1 MFAAAES
8 PVADEGVDVE
18 AYRLSARAWLAANVP
33 VLVDG
38 ADPFDAMSEADAV
51 THARRLQRQLFD
63 GGYTGIVFPREYG
76 GQGLT
81 PAHQRCFTRESA
93 RYQSPLRFNMST
105 VAIIA
110 PTLLEFG
117 TEDQKRTHI
126 PAILRG
132 EDLWAQLLS
141 EPTGGSDLA
150 GAVTTATRDG
160 DAWILRGA
168 KTWTS
173 GGHLRDRGL
182 CLARTDW
189 EAPKHRGLSM
199 FIVDLHQPGVTVRP
213 IRQANGAAEFCEEF
227 FDDVELPASA
237 LVGEEGEGWSVA
249 SRMLFHERSA
259 VGGSTIYAARIT
271 GRRRGTGGSRRQADL
286 VARARATGL
295 DADDHV
301 RQQVADAHVL
311 STVRAHLIDRVT
323 TGIRTGALPGSAA
336 AITKLFT
343 ATAAARVASI
353 GVEVAGTDA
362 VVAPTVG
369 ATTVSSGVQFL
380 VRQATSIG
388 GGTNEMQRN
397 NISERVLG
405 MPRERSEDRDRPFS
419 EVRQNRP
426 PPR

>member
-1 MFAAAES
+1 
-8 PVADEGVDVE
+8 VADDDIE
-18 AYRLSARAWLAANVP
+18 AFRQEARTWLAANVP
-33 VLVDG
+33 ALVDG
-38 ADPFDAMSEADAV
+38 ADPFDAMTEADAV
-51 THARRLQRQLFD
+51 RHARQLQRQLFD
-63 GGYTGIVFPREYG
+63 GGYAGLVFPREYS

-105 VAIIA
+105 VAIIG

-117 TEDQKRTHI
+117 TEEQKRTHI

-132 EDLWAQLLS
+132 EEFWAQLLS

-150 GAVTTATRDG
+150 GAVTRATRDG
-160 DAWILRGA
+160 DTWILRGA

-189 EAPKHRGLSM
+189 DAPKHRGLSM
-199 FIVDLHQPGVTVRP
+199 FVVDLHQPGVTVRP
-213 IRQANGAAEFCEEF
+213 IKQANGAAEFCEEF
-227 FDDVELPASA
+227 FDDVELPATA
-237 LVGEEGEGWSVA
+237 LVGQEGEGWSVA

-259 VGGSTIYAARIT
+259 VGGSTVYAARIT
-271 GRRRGTGGSRRQADL
+271 GRRRGTGSRRQADL

-295 DADDHV
+295 DADDPV
-301 RQQVADAHVL
+301 RQRVADAHVL

-343 ATAAARVASI
+343 ATAAARVATI
-353 GVEVAGTDA
+353 GIEVAGTDA
-362 VVAPTVG
+362 VVAATAG
-369 ATTVSSGVQFL
+369 ASTVSSGVQYL
-380 VRQATSIG
+380 VRQATCIG

-426 PPR
+426 PGP

>member
-1 MFAAAES
+1 
-8 PVADEGVDVE
+8 VADEDVHLE
-18 AYRLSARAWLAANVP
+18 AYRERARDWLAANVP
-33 VLVDG
+33 PLVDG
-38 ADPFDAMSEADAV
+38 ADPFDAMTESDAV
-51 THARRLQRQLFD
+51 AHARRLQRQLFD
-63 GGYTGIVFPREYG
+63 GGYAGIVFPRAYG

-81 PAHQRCFTRESA
+81 PAHQRCFTRESS
-93 RYQSPLRFNMST
+93 RYQSPHRFNMST

-117 TEDQKRTHI
+117 TEEQNRAHL

-132 EDLWAQLLS
+132 DALWAQLLS

-160 DAWILRGA
+160 DTWILRGA

-189 EAPKHRGLSM
+189 NVPKHRGLSM

-227 FDDVELPASA
+227 FDDVELPATA
-237 LVGEEGEGWSVA
+237 LVGEEGEGWAVA

-259 VGGSTIYAARIT
+259 VGGSTVYAGRIT
-271 GRRRGTGGSRRQADL
+271 GRRRGAGGSRRQADL
-286 VARARATGL
+286 VARARSTGQ
-295 DADDHV
+295 AGDDHV
-301 RQQVADAHVL
+301 RQAVAEAHIL
-311 STVRAHLIDRVT
+311 TTARAHLIDRVT
-323 TGIRTGALPGSAA
+323 AGIRTGALPGSAA

-343 ATAAARVASI
+343 ATAAARVATI
-353 GVEVAGTDA
+353 ALEVAGTNG
-362 VVAPTVG
+362 VVAPTAAAGVAPG
-369 ATTVSSGVQFL
+369 VSYL

-405 MPRERSEDRDRPFS
+405 MPRELSEDRDRPFS
-419 EVRQNRP
+419 EVRANRL

>member
-1 MFAAAES
+1 
-8 PVADEGVDVE
+8 VADEDADLE
-18 AYRLSARAWLAANVP
+18 AYRERARDWLDANVAP
-33 VLVDG
+33 LVDG
-38 ADPFDAMSEADAV
+38 ADPFDAMTESDAV
-51 THARRLQRQLFD
+51 AHARRLQRQLFD
-63 GGYTGIVFPREYG
+63 GGYAGIVFPRTYG

-81 PAHQRCFTRESA
+81 PSHQRCFTRESS
-93 RYQSPLRFNMST
+93 RYQSPHRFNMST

-117 TEDQKRTHI
+117 TEEQKRAHI

-132 EDLWAQLLS
+132 DELWAQLLS

-160 DAWILRGA
+160 DTWILRGA

-182 CLARTDW
+182 CVARTDW
-189 EAPKHRGLSM
+189 NVPKHRGLSM

-227 FDDVELPASA
+227 FDDVELPATA
-237 LVGEEGEGWSVA
+237 LVGEEGEGWAVA

-259 VGGSTIYAARIT
+259 VGGSTVYAGRIT

-286 VARARATGL
+286 VARARSTGR
-295 DADDHV
+295 AGDDHV
-301 RQQVADAHVL
+301 RQEVAEAHVL
-311 STVRAHLIDRVT
+311 TTVRAHLIDRVT
-323 TGIRTGALPGSAA
+323 TGIRTGVLPGSAA

-343 ATAAARVASI
+343 ATAAARVATI
-353 GVEVAGTDA
+353 ALEVAGTNG
-362 VVAPTVG
+362 VVAPTG
-369 ATTVSSGVQFL
+369 ATGVAPGVGYL
-380 VRQATSIG
+380 IRQATSIG

-419 EVRQNRP
+419 EVRQNRL

>member
-1 MFAAAES
+1 M
-8 PVADEGVDVE
+8 ADDSVDVQAFRQE
-18 AYRLSARAWLAANVP
+18 ARAWLAANVP

-38 ADPFDAMSEADAV
+38 ADPFDAMTEADAV
-51 THARRLQRQLFD
+51 RHARLLQRQLFD
-63 GGYTGIVFPREYG
+63 GGYAGLVFPREYG

-105 VAIIA
+105 VAIIG
-110 PTLLEFG
+110 PTLLDFG
-117 TEDQKRTHI
+117 TEEQKRTHL

-132 EDLWAQLLS
+132 DEFWAQLLS

-150 GAVTTATRDG
+150 GAVTRATRDG
-160 DAWILRGA
+160 DTWILRGA

-189 EAPKHRGLSM
+189 DAPKHRGLSM

-213 IRQANGAAEFCEEF
+213 IKQANGAAEFCEEF
-227 FDDVELPASA
+227 FDDVELPTTA
-237 LVGEEGEGWSVA
+237 LVGQEGEGWSVA

-271 GRRRGTGGSRRQADL
+271 GRRRGAGSRRQADL

-311 STVRAHLIDRVT
+311 ATVRAHLIDRVA
-323 TGIRTGALPGSAA
+323 TGIRTGVLPGSAA

-343 ATAAARVASI
+343 ATAAARLASI

-362 VVAPTVG
+362 VVAATGDTPTI
-369 ATTVSSGVQFL
+369 SYGVQYL
-380 VRQATSIG
+380 VRQAICIG

-419 EVRQNRP
+419 QVRQNRP
-426 PPR
+426 PGP

>member
-1 MFAAAES
+1 VADDAAAL
-8 PVADEGVDVE
+8 D
-18 AYRLSARAWLAANVP
+18 AYREQAREWLAANVP
-33 VLVDG
+33 PLVDG
-38 ADPFDAMSEADAV
+38 ADPFDAMEETEAVA
-51 THARRLQRQLFD
+51 HARRLQRQLFD
-63 GGYTGIVFPREYG
+63 GGYAGIVFPREYG

-81 PAHQRCFTRESA
+81 AAHQRCFTREA
-93 RYQSPLRFNMST
+93 VRYQSPLRFNMST

-117 TEDQKRTHI
+117 TEEQKQRHVA
-126 PAILRG
+126 AILRG
-132 EDLWAQLLS
+132 DELWAQLLS

-150 GAVTTATRDG
+150 GAVTTAIRDG

-189 EAPKHRGLSM
+189 GVPKHRGLSM

-227 FDDVELPASA
+227 FDDVELPSTA
-237 LVGEEGEGWSVA
+237 LVGEEGEGWAVA

-271 GRRRGTGGSRRQADL
+271 GRRRGTSGARRQAEL
-286 VARARATGL
+286 VARARATGRHT
-295 DADDHV
+295 DDGV
-301 RQQVADAHVL
+301 RQLVADAHVVT
-311 STVRAHLIDRVT
+311 TVRAHLIDRIT
-323 TGIRTGALPGSAA
+323 SGIRTGALPGGAA

-343 ATAAARVASI
+343 ATAAAKVATI
-353 GVEVAGTDA
+353 GIEVAGTDA
-362 VVAPTVG
+362 VVAPT
-369 ATTVSSGVQFL
+369 AADASVSYGVHYL
-380 VRQATSIG
+380 VRQATAIG

-405 MPRERSEDRDRPFS
+405 MPRERSDDRDLPFS
-419 EVRQNRP
+419 EVRQNRL
-426 PPR
+426 PRRGC

>member
-1 MFAAAES
+1 
-8 PVADEGVDVE
+8 VADEVDLE
-18 AYRLSARAWLAANVP
+18 AYRRRAQEWLAANVP
-33 VLVDG
+33 PLVDG
-38 ADPFDAMSEADAV
+38 ADPYDAMTETDAV
-51 THARRLQRQLFD
+51 AHARRLQRQLFD
-63 GGYTGIVFPREYG
+63 GGYSGIVFPPEYG

-81 PAHQRCFTRESA
+81 AGHQRCFTREAA

-105 VAIIA
+105 VAIIG

-117 TEDQKRTHI
+117 TEEQKRAHL

-132 EDLWAQLLS
+132 DELWAQLLS

-160 DAWILRGA
+160 ETWILRGA

-237 LVGEEGEGWSVA
+237 LVGQEGEGWAVA

-271 GRRRGTGGSRRQADL
+271 GRRRGTGGARRQGEL
-286 VARARATGL
+286 VARACATGRN
-295 DADDHV
+295 ADDEV
-301 RQQVADAHVL
+301 RQLVAEAHVVT
-311 STVRAHLIDRVT
+311 TVRAHLIDRVT
-323 TGIRTGALPGSAA
+323 AGIRTGALPGGAA

-343 ATAAARVASI
+343 ATAAARVATI
-353 GVEVAGTDA
+353 GVEVAGADA
-362 VVAPTVG
+362 VVAPTP
-369 ATTVSSGVQFL
+369 TDTVTNGVHYL

-405 MPRERSEDRDRPFS
+405 MPRERSDDRDRPFS
-419 EVRQNRP
+419 EVRHNR
-426 PPR
+426 

>member
-1 MFAAAES
+1 
-8 PVADEGVDVE
+8 VADDADLE
-18 AYRLSARAWLAANVP
+18 AYRQAARDWLAANVAP
-33 VLVDG
+33 LVDG
-38 ADPFDAMSEADAV
+38 ADPFDAMTEAEAV
-51 THARRLQRQLFD
+51 ARARRLQRQLFD
-63 GGYTGIVFPREYG
+63 GGYAGIVFPKEYG

-81 PAHQRCFTRESA
+81 AAHQRCFTREA
-93 RYQSPLRFNMST
+93 LRYESPLRFNMST
-105 VAIIA
+105 VAIIG

-117 TEDQKRTHI
+117 TEEQKRAHVS
-126 PAILRG
+126 AILRG
-132 EDLWAQLLS
+132 DEFWAQLLS

-160 DAWILRGA
+160 DTWILRGA

-189 EAPKHRGLSM
+189 DAPKHRGLSM
-199 FIVDLHQPGVTVRP
+199 FIVDLHQSGVTVRP

-227 FDDVELPASA
+227 FDDVELPATA
-237 LVGEEGEGWSVA
+237 LVGQEGEGWTVA

-271 GRRRGTGGSRRQADL
+271 GRRRGVGGARRQAEL
-286 VARARATGL
+286 VARARATGRTS
-295 DADDHV
+295 DDGV
-301 RQQVADAHVL
+301 RQLVAEAHVVT
-311 STVRAHLIDRVT
+311 TVRAHLIERIT
-323 TGIRTGALPGSAA
+323 AGIRTGAWPGSAA

-343 ATAAARVASI
+343 ATAAARVATI
-353 GVEVAGTDA
+353 GLDVAGTDA
-362 VVAPTVG
+362 VVAPTPE
-369 ATTVSSGVQFL
+369 APTVSYGGHYL

-419 EVRQNRP
+419 EVRQNRLP
-426 PPR
+426 TR

>member
-1 MFAAAES
+1 M
-8 PVADEGVDVE
+8 ADDDVDLE
-18 AYRLSARAWLAANVP
+18 AYRQRAREWLAATVP
-33 VLVDG
+33 ALVDG
-38 ADPFDAMSEADAV
+38 ADPFDEMTEADAV
-51 THARRLQRQLFD
+51 DHARRLQRQLFD
-63 GGYTGIVFPREYG
+63 GGYAGIVFPREYA

-81 PAHQRCFTRESA
+81 PAHQRCFTSEAS

-117 TEDQKRTHI
+117 TEEQKRDHI

-132 EDLWAQLLS
+132 DELWAQLLS

-160 DAWILRGA
+160 DTWILRGA

-189 EAPKHRGLSM
+189 DAAKHRGLSM
-199 FIVDLHQPGVTVRP
+199 FVVDLHQPGVTVRP

-227 FDDVELPASA
+227 FDDVELPTEA
-237 LVGEEGEGWSVA
+237 LVGQEGDGWSVA

-271 GRRRGTGGSRRQADL
+271 GRRRGVGGSRRQADL
-286 VARARATGL
+286 VARARAAGS
-295 DADDHV
+295 ADDDLV
-301 RQQVADAHVL
+301 RQQIAEAHVL
-311 STVRAHLIDRVT
+311 TTVRAHLIGRVT

-343 ATAAARVASI
+343 ATAAARIATI
-353 GVEVAGTDA
+353 AMEVAGADGVVGGSSDA
-362 VVAPTVG
+362 TVAP
-369 ATTVSSGVQFL
+369 GVYYL
-380 VRQATSIG
+380 VRQAMSIG

-419 EVRQNRP
+419 EVRQNRL

>member
-1 MFAAAES
+1 M
-8 PVADEGVDVE
+8 ADDADLE
-18 AYRLSARAWLAANVP
+18 AYRHAARDWLAANVAP
-33 VLVDG
+33 LVDG
-38 ADPFDAMSEADAV
+38 ADPFDAMTEAEAV
-51 THARRLQRQLFD
+51 AHARRLQRQLFD
-63 GGYTGIVFPREYG
+63 GGYAGIVFPHEYG

-81 PAHQRCFTRESA
+81 AVHQRCFTREA
-93 RYQSPLRFNMST
+93 LRYQSPLRFNMST
-105 VAIIA
+105 VAIIG

-117 TEDQKRTHI
+117 TEEQKRAHM

-132 EDLWAQLLS
+132 DEFWAQLLS

-160 DAWILRGA
+160 DTWILRGA

-189 EAPKHRGLSM
+189 DAPKHRGLSM
-199 FIVDLHQPGVTVRP
+199 FIVDLHQSGVTVRP
-213 IRQANGAAEFCEEF
+213 IRQANGAAEFCEEY
-227 FDDVELPASA
+227 FDDVELPATA
-237 LVGEEGEGWSVA
+237 LVGQEGEGWAVA

-271 GRRRGTGGSRRQADL
+271 GRRRGVGGARRQAEL
-286 VARARATGL
+286 VARARVTGRAT
-295 DADDHV
+295 DDGV
-301 RQQVADAHVL
+301 RQLVAEAHVVT
-311 STVRAHLIDRVT
+311 TVRAHLIERIT
-323 TGIRTGALPGSAA
+323 AGIRTGALPGSAA

-343 ATAAARVASI
+343 ATAAAQVATI
-353 GVEVAGTDA
+353 GVDVAGTDA
-362 VVAPTVG
+362 VVAPTPS
-369 ATTVSSGVQFL
+369 APTVSYGGHYL

-419 EVRQNRP
+419 EVRQNRLP
-426 PPR
+426 SR

>member
-1 MFAAAES
+1 
-8 PVADEGVDVE
+8 VADDLEE
-18 AYRLSARAWLAANVP
+18 YRQRARDWLAANVP
-33 VLVDG
+33 ALVDG
-38 ADPFDAMSEADAV
+38 ADPFDAMTEVDAV
-51 THARRLQRQLFD
+51 AHARRLQRQQFD
-63 GGYTGIVFPREYG
+63 GGYAGIVFPREYG

-81 PAHQRCFTRESA
+81 PAHQRCFTRESSG
-93 RYQSPLRFNMST
+93 YQSPLRFNMST

-117 TEDQKRTHI
+117 TEEQKRAHI

-132 EDLWAQLLS
+132 DELWAQLLS

-150 GAVTTATRDG
+150 GAVTTAVRDG
-160 DAWILRGA
+160 DTWILRGA

-189 EAPKHRGLSM
+189 DVPKHRGLSM
-199 FIVDLHQPGVTVRP
+199 FVVDLHQPGVTVRP
-213 IRQANGAAEFCEEF
+213 IRQANGAADFCEEF
-227 FDDVELPASA
+227 FDDVPLPATA
-237 LVGEEGEGWSVA
+237 LVGEPGEGWAVA

-259 VGGSTIYAARIT
+259 VGGSTIYAGRIT
-271 GRRRGTGGSRRQADL
+271 GRRRGAAGSRRQADL
-286 VARARATGL
+286 VGRAGAAGDDEEARQL
-295 DADDHV
+295 
-301 RQQVADAHVL
+301 VAEAHVL
-311 STVRAHLIDRVT
+311 TTVRAHLIERVT

-343 ATAAARVASI
+343 ATAAARIATI
-353 GVEVAGTDA
+353 GVEVTGADA
-362 VVAPTVG
+362 VVAARAGAPTV
-369 ATTVSSGVQFL
+369 SYGVNYL

-405 MPRERSEDRDRPFS
+405 MPRERSEDRDRPFA
-419 EVRQNRP
+419 EVRQNRLP
-426 PPR
+426 SR